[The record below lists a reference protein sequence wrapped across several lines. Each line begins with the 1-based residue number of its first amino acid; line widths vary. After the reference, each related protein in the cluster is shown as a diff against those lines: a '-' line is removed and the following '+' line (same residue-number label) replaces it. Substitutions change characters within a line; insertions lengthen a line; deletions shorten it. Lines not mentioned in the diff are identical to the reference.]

1 MNRNKKKNRLLKW
14 NLRNKLIAAM
24 GLLLLIPSIV
34 IGVMAYGSAKS
45 EMEDNIVLTAEQ
57 NVKLLDAMISDLVK
71 PKLHDADFFSSVLDQ
86 SLVEGEES
94 PLLRQKLAQ
103 YVGLHPET
111 VSIYVGT
118 TEGLMIQEPRKE
130 LSADYDPRKRPW
142 YEEAT
147 VNPGQAVLTSPYKTA
162 STGEIVVTI
171 AKTLDDGSG
180 VMGINLRMDSMIS
193 RASLAKIGENG
204 YAFIMD
210 KDRNYIAHP
219 AREIGT
225 AAAEEFIGQIYE
237 SQQGGFSYTFE
248 GAAKQMVFAT
258 NELTGWKIAGTMFQ
272 DEFSEAARPI
282 YVTTVVVVIAAL
294 LVGALVTTLV
304 IISITRPL
312 KVISRTAQK
321 ISEGN
326 LTERINIRSDDEIG
340 DLADVFNQMTDN
352 LRQLIGNVSMSSMQ
366 LAASAEELTAGSEQ
380 TSRATEQIAGIV
392 QDVAEGSTAQVRSVA
407 ESSASIREMTSLL
420 QQASADTQA
429 GAQAAQRTL
438 VDAAEGTAA
447 VNENM
452 TQMGGIHENVHGLAH
467 TVQSL
472 NERSQ
477 EIGKILSMITAISSQ
492 TNLLALN
499 AAIEAAR
506 VGEHG
511 KGFAV
516 VAAEIRKLAEQTSSS
531 AQQIADIIGWI
542 QNETA
547 EANHAMTAVVEQVSS
562 GIISVEDTGRKFKA
576 INRSI
581 KNLVGQFEHTNE
593 KLGEI
598 AGAAEQL
605 NESVKLVEEIAG
617 STADGTQNVSAAAEE
632 QLASMQEISSSA
644 EALSKL
650 AEQLQEQTS
659 KFKL

>member
-1 MNRNKKKNRLLKW
+1 MDKKKKRLFRW
-14 NLRNKLIAAM
+14 NLRNKLITSM
-24 GLLLLIPSIV
+24 GALLLIPAIV

-45 EMEDNIVLTAEQ
+45 EIEYNIVHTAEQ

-86 SLVEGEES
+86 SLVDGADS

-118 TEGLMIQEPRKE
+118 SDGLMIQEPRME
-130 LSADYDPRKRPW
+130 LAADYDPRKRPW
-142 YEEAT
+142 FEEAAA
-147 VNPGQAVLTSPYKTA
+147 NPGRAVLTNPYKTA

-171 AKTLDDGSG
+171 AKTLEDGSG
-180 VMGINLRMDSMIS
+180 VLGINLKMDSMIS
-193 RASLAKIGENG
+193 RASLAEIGENG

-210 KDRNYIAHP
+210 KDRSYIAHP
-219 AREIGT
+219 TREIGT
-225 AAAEEFIGQIYE
+225 VAEEEFIGQIYE
-237 SQQGGFSYTFE
+237 SQQGGFAYSFE
-248 GAAKQMVFAT
+248 GDAKQMVFAT
-258 NELTGWKIAGTMFQ
+258 NELTGWKIAGTMYQ
-272 DEFSEAARPI
+272 DEFSQAARPI
-282 YVTTVVVVIAAL
+282 YVTTAIVIIAAL
-294 LVGALVTTLV
+294 LAGTVVTTLV

-312 KVISRTAQK
+312 KVISRTALT

-326 LTERINIRSDDEIG
+326 LTERIDIRSKDEIG
-340 DLADVFNQMTDN
+340 DLADIFNQMTDN

-380 TSRATEQIAGIV
+380 TSRATEQIAGIM
-392 QDVAEGSTAQVRSVA
+392 QEVAEGSSAQVKSVA
-407 ESSASIREMTSLL
+407 ESSVSIREMTSLL

-429 GAQAAQRTL
+429 GAQAAQKTL
-438 VDAAEGTAA
+438 ADAAEGTAS

-467 TVQSL
+467 TIQGLS
-472 NERSQ
+472 ERSQ

-506 VGEHG
+506 VGEQG

-516 VAAEIRKLAEQTSSS
+516 VASEIRKLAEQTSSS

-547 EANHAMTAVVEQVSS
+547 EADRAMTTVVEQVSS

-581 KNLVGQFEHTNE
+581 KNLAQQFEHTNE
-593 KLGEI
+593 ALGEI
-598 AGAAEQL
+598 AGSAEQL
-605 NESVKLVEEIAG
+605 NEAVKLVEEIAG
-617 STADGTQNVSAAAEE
+617 TTADGTQNVSAAAEE

-659 KFKL
+659 RFKV